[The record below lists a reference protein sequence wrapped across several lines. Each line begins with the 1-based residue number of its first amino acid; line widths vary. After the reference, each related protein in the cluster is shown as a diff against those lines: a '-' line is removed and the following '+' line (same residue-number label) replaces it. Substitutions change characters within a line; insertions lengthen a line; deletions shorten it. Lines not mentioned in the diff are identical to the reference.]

1 MGVDNMHKEKR
12 FPISLTNE
20 GVIVLKESSN
30 KHTSGKDIRFMLS
43 YALNSDLQLIEPCL
57 DVENSLV
64 DLTSFANST
73 GVSKQDVLS
82 YVRKENISLCYLLKD
97 LAYIAEHSLEVS
109 DGEVVKTS
117 VTLYLPFDVQNNGY
131 LVCRDVSLN
140 FPPQAR
146 KVIASKYKEYAKE
159 RV

>member
-1 MGVDNMHKEKR
+1 MNKEKR
-12 FPISLTNE
+12 FPITLTNE

-57 DVENSLV
+57 DVDNSLV
-64 DLTSFANST
+64 DINTFASSV

-82 YVRKENISLCYLLKD
+82 YIRKENISLCYLLKD
-97 LAYIAEHSLEVS
+97 LAYIAEQNLEVEN
-109 DGEVVKTS
+109 GEVKRTS
-117 VTLYLPFDVQNNGY
+117 VSLYLPFDVQTNGY

-146 KVIASKYKEYAKE
+146 KVIAGKYKDYAKE